1 MTEEFGNVEV
11 FTGQEKEPEG
21 PRQMTAAP
29 STMATVEQARAIAET
44 QSALVIARANP
55 RDEHVSYLKIIK
67 ACKRRSFAEQAK
79 WAYKR
84 GGKLLSGDSVKL
96 MQVMAQ
102 CWGNIDF
109 GFRELSREGDK
120 SEVEAY
126 AWDLE
131 TNTRVKR
138 TFQVRHYRDKG
149 GGTVKVE
156 GERDKYELIAGLA
169 QRRVRSCLENIIPPD
184 IIQGASQ
191 QCDETIKKGDGRPV
205 EDQVRDMLVAF
216 DALGVTKDMIEAW
229 LQHKTSA
236 IVPAQ
241 IVQLKQIYRSIKD
254 GVAPREDFFSLKVAP
269 AGKVEDPEKPEG
281 GESNSDPWDEKAWVN
296 LRKAGFATF
305 VHKNLATFKDVPVTV
320 QAKVIRKWSQPNFYP
335 ETPFPTVE
343 TLKGAPGNV
352 VDAEFEPPEPLPP
365 AVPTPP
371 DPWAGLR
378 NARENPKLGGE
389 DAFAVACEAVF
400 GEPERTPQTPE
411 EAKSVTIYMNQ
422 IAESGTEGGGAE

>member
-11 FTGQEKEPEG
+11 FTGQEQAPEG

-67 ACKRRSFAEQAK
+67 ACKRLSFAEQAK

-84 GGKLLSGDSVKL
+84 GGNLLSGVSIQL
-96 MQVMAQ
+96 MQPMAQ

-131 TNTRVKR
+131 SNTRVKR

-149 GGTVKVE
+149 GGSVKVE

-169 QRRVRSCLENIIPPD
+169 QRRVRSCLEAIIPSD
-184 IIQGASQ
+184 IVKGAAA
-191 QCDETIKKGDGRPV
+191 QCDETIAKGGGKPL

-216 DALGVTKDMIEAW
+216 DVLGVTQDMIEAW

-254 GVAPREDFFSLKVAP
+254 GVAPREDFFSLKVVP
-269 AGKVEDPEKPEG
+269 AKPE
-281 GESNSDPWDEKAWVN
+281 ETEN
-296 LRKAGFATF
+296 
-305 VHKNLATFKDVPVTV
+305 
-320 QAKVIRKWSQPNFYP
+320 P
-335 ETPFPTVE
+335 ETKPSIHKCAFPDCDFE
-343 TLKGAPGNV
+343 TPSERGMKKHNTQKHQKKTPEEPKEPVHTIEKEITPGQLDGAV
-352 VDAEFEPPEPLPP
+352 A
-365 AVPTPP
+365 APTPP
-371 DPWAGLR
+371 DPFVGLK
-378 NARENPKLGGE
+378 NARESLGE
-389 DAFAVACEAVF
+389 DAYAVACESVF
-400 GEPERTPQTPE
+400 GEPERFPKTPE
-411 EAKSVTIYMNQ
+411 EAKSVVVYMNQ
-422 IAESGTEGGGAE
+422 IAKSGQDDAKNNR